1 MDASQPAALVK
12 EYIVGSNQ
20 RAVWSV
26 ALGVSLTAMVC
37 GGIALYSAG
46 VVMDENNLAAG
57 PAPVL
62 WSMAI
67 VGVVGLLVSL
77 PGWIAAQSTKNRS

>member
-1 MDASQPAALVK
+1 M
-12 EYIVGSNQ
+12 GSNR

-37 GGIALYSAG
+37 GGVALYSAG
-46 VVMDENNLAAG
+46 VVMDENNLTSG

-62 WSMAI
+62 WAMAI
-67 VGVVGLLVSL
+67 IGVVGLLVSL
-77 PGWIAAQSTKNRS
+77 PCWLAAMPTKNRS